1 MNFKNNVTVSLSEYL
16 YAIKKDLSLENR
28 NFQENLETI
37 PMLLDLH
44 PLSSYVTPTF
54 YRLVDAFI
62 ISDNKIKL
70 RILNICK
77 SCRHHFD
84 AITDFNYIATMLYRP
99 LYSNDD
105 YARVLNANF
114 LALFCKYTNKD
125 DVIVEIVKENIYS
138 PDPIIS
144 QTAFGVMAEYV
155 KVFTDYAQAQVVL
168 LMESFYSYPSQRVTI
183 TFFKQLID
191 VCCSL
196 SISVVNINN
205 AFEKFLSE
213 IYLRT
218 KPELDMYLLKFIVC
232 ISVGSYKKMD
242 TVLSKLLEHIEL
254 SDDNIKRRSLIK
266 LIEKYLEGNF
276 SWSEDIIYQ
285 YIEVIETLMNEGK
298 QNNKLVSTMMMYLTK
313 LKTSTVS
320 GVKIIF
326 EFLNKYIYLDVQTIK
341 TDIAYAYYNLF
352 TQYSLG
358 DYCELIDHDKLVF
371 LLNDTDVQS
380 EVAFKALRSYVIGN
394 KDVGI
399 RHELFQLCING
410 AVEAQSNDKINL
422 ALSVMKILLY
432 FEPTLTQYVVSFSM
446 RMINLG
452 RGLQLKNFY
461 QVIYCVGLNETVP
474 CETWLLRMDTIEPS
488 LLYEIAIFSFINGH
502 WSVSSYL
509 VNILQQLISGLT
521 QKSTVILNIIKLVSN
536 SSISSLTYNEIEN
549 SIDNQE
555 LAVGTFEEILGKN
568 DKSRNVTMIIE
579 FLKVRARVF
588 KMIMSTVTYFDES
601 HGEIIQDH
609 DDMVKYQKYLHEEL
623 QYDIIELDDYSKTTD
638 TLISQSI
645 DADYETRLQLKFLNE
660 QIIFLKSLL
669 LLLIGDNVVEYVDVI
684 KEREKDYTEALL
696 YKEPVAGFNI
706 NDIESI
712 DTYSFEKCDVNMDTS
727 TINNDKNTS
736 LINNSE
742 KNDSCKPTLWGKS
755 LFYEDKD
762 ITMEENDVVKMENG
776 DSNVIEE
783 NLPVLNKETNKV
795 FDFTDI
801 GLTKA
806 DIRNIQLRLKK
817 VSTIKSQNLLPG
829 HTNTKE
835 NWDKCLELSSLIE
848 KSNPKDL
855 KEFLQYRDLIYDCI
869 SCAFTDYRVMI
880 PFIFFKRS
888 NTVVQLDICP
898 KEEIDVG
905 IYLPQGGISIN
916 IEAIINFTT
925 IHYKFSKIELKLSH
939 YEDDVFKKSII
950 KEGNKYSDNYFKETF
965 FLNIV
970 KNGCLQMTLSGIEA
984 RSERCYQLAE
994 KCIYYKTT
1002 KE

>member
-1 MNFKNNVTVSLSEYL
+1 MNFKNNVTVPLSEYL
-16 YAIKKDLSLENR
+16 FAIKKDLSLENR

-54 YRLVDAFI
+54 YRLVDAFV

-84 AITDFNYIATMLYRP
+84 AITDFNYISTVLYRP

-105 YARVLNANF
+105 YARVLNANL
-114 LALFCKYTNKD
+114 LALFCKYTAKD

-144 QTAFGVMAEYV
+144 QTAFSVMA
-155 KVFTDYAQAQVVL
+155 D
-168 LMESFYSYPSQRVTI
+168 YPSPRVTI

-191 VCCSL
+191 VCCTL

-218 KPELDMYLLKFIVC
+218 KSELDMYLLKFIVW

-242 TVLSKLLEHIEL
+242 TVLSKVLEHIEV
-254 SDDNIKRRSLIK
+254 SDDNIKRRA
-266 LIEKYLEGNF
+266 LIELIQKYLEGSF
-276 SWSEDIIYQ
+276 SWPKHIIYQ
-285 YIEVIETLMNEGK
+285 YIEVIETLMSEGE
-298 QNNKLVSTMMMYLTK
+298 QNYKLVFIMIKYLTK
-313 LKTSTVS
+313 LKTSNVS

-326 EFLNKYIYLDVQTIK
+326 EFLDKYITLDVQTIK
-341 TDIAYAYYNLF
+341 TDIAYVYYNIF
-352 TQYSLG
+352 TQYSFN
-358 DYCELIDHDKLVF
+358 DYCELVNPEKLIF
-371 LLNDTDVQS
+371 LLNDTNVES

-394 KDVGI
+394 TNVGL
-399 RHELFQLCING
+399 RHELFQLCIN
-410 AVEAQSNDKINL
+410 AAEEAKSDDKINL
-422 ALSVMKILLY
+422 AFSVMKILLY
-432 FEPTLTQYVVSFSM
+432 FEPTLTQYVVPFAM

-452 RGLQLKNFY
+452 RGLHLKSFY

-474 CETWLLRMDTIEPS
+474 CEAWLLRMDTVEPS

-509 VNILQQLISGLT
+509 VNIIQKLIDGLT
-521 QKSTVILNIIKLVSN
+521 QKSIIILNIIKLISN
-536 SSISSLTYNEIEN
+536 SAINNLMYNEIEN

-588 KMIMSTVTYFDES
+588 KMIMSTVAYFDES
-601 HGEIIQDH
+601 HVEIIQDH
-609 DDMVKYQKYLHEEL
+609 NDMIKYQKYLHEEL
-623 QYDIIELDDYSKTTD
+623 QYDIIELDDYLKTTD
-638 TLISQSI
+638 TLISQTI

-660 QIIFLKSLL
+660 QIMFLKSLL

-684 KEREKDYTEALL
+684 KEREKDYTEVLL
-696 YKEPVAGFNI
+696 NNGSVTGFSVY
-706 NDIESI
+706 DIESL
-712 DTYSFEKCDVNMDTS
+712 DTYGFEKIDDKMDTS
-727 TINNDKNTS
+727 TINNDDKDTFLSSHNET
-736 LINNSE
+736 NNSY
-742 KNDSCKPTLWGKS
+742 KPTLWGKN

-762 ITMEENDVVKMENG
+762 VVMKNSDVSNTENG
-776 DSNVIEE
+776 NSNVVEKDLLI
-783 NLPVLNKETNKV
+783 LDDKSNKL
-795 FDFTDI
+795 FDYADI
-801 GLTKA
+801 GLTKN
-806 DIRNIQLRLKK
+806 DIKYIQSRLKQAGA
-817 VSTIKSQNLLPG
+817 IKYQNSLPE
-829 HTNTKE
+829 HTNTKVRLHSSVLFIRYLGKE
-835 NWDKCLELSSLIE
+835 NWDKCLKLASIIE
-848 KSNPKDL
+848 KSSPKNL
-855 KEFLQYRDLIYDCI
+855 KEFLQYRDSIYECI
-869 SCAFTDYRVMI
+869 SCAFTDYKVMI
-880 PFIFFKRS
+880 PFIFYKRS

-905 IYLPQGGISIN
+905 IYLPEGGISIN

-925 IHYKFSKIELKLSH
+925 IHYKFSKIELELSH
-939 YEDDVFKKSII
+939 YEDDIFKKSII
-950 KEGNKYSDNYFKETF
+950 KEGSKSSDSYFKETF
-965 FLNIV
+965 FLNIE
-970 KNGCLQMTLSGIEA
+970 KNGCLKMILSAVEA

-994 KCIYYKTT
+994 RCIYYKTT